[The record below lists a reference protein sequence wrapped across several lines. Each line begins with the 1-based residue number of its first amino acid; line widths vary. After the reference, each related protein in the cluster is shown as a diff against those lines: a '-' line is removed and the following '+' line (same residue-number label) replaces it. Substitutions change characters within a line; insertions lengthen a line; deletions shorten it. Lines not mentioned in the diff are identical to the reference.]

1 MDQLENQATFAYLF
15 SRLERRS
22 KMLNKAV
29 PGNYK
34 IQDQV
39 AIDILP
45 IYTCTDLVKCK
56 DFDIE
61 KVKFKNF
68 ENIKKKIVSTTKV
81 VEEEDKYCDMV

>member
-1 MDQLENQATFAYLF
+1 MDQLENQAMFAYLF

-22 KMLNKAV
+22 KMLNKV
-29 PGNYK
+29 SPGNSK
-34 IQDQV
+34 NQDQV

-61 KVKFKNF
+61 KVQFTNF
-68 ENIKKKIVSTTKV
+68 EPKKVKFVSTTKV